1 MTATVTTN
9 FDVPIPG
16 FACGSSVIDDG
27 YTIDT
32 GLGDTVAFY
41 GNASTADTV
50 VTVTSQTKGIV
61 TLALKTA
68 SAGATGQ
75 TLRWIAWRKQ
85 K

>member
-16 FACGSSVIDDG
+16 FACGTSVIDDG

-32 GLGDTVAFY
+32 GLGDTVTFF

-50 VTVTSQTKGIV
+50 VTLTSQAGGIV
-61 TLALKTA
+61 TLGLKTA
-68 SAGATGQ
+68 TAAASIQ
-75 TLRWIAWRKQ
+75 TVHWVAWRKQ